1 MTSKEEMFKKEFDMT
16 IEKFNSKLYDRCPD
30 LKLIKDNPN
39 NFRIINTYNN
49 KILKKNE
56 RELFDFLEEMITP
69 KVRKYLKE
77 RAMAIINNLVDIET
91 LDRDLYY
98 TSDYKKYLEKGDG
111 NNDNK

>member
-16 IEKFNSKLYDRCPD
+16 IEEFNSKLYDRCPD

-69 KVRKYLKE
+69 KVRKYLEEKA
-77 RAMAIINNLVDIET
+77 RAIINSYYTSDYSET
-91 LDRDLYY
+91 LGEDLYY
-98 TSDYKKYLEKGDG
+98 TSDYK
-111 NNDNK
+111 NI